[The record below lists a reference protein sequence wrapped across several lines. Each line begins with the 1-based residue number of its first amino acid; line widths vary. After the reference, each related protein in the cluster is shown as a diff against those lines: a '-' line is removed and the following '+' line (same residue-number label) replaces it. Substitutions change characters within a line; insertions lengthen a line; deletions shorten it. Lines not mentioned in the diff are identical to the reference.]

1 MALKTHRQGNDFK
14 LMLQVYRLNNA
25 VSVTTDIIPEGAI
38 PEDLTNAQNIKLSL
52 YCSTGACTVLKKT
65 VDINEIVAE
74 IPTSIQDIG
83 TYYVILEYDVVDS
96 SFADGLKRITVDFDA
111 FKIVCKSAYA
121 DTEGDMYLIGVIKV
135 GLDGKSAYQYA
146 QEHGYTGTEEEF
158 GQLQNAFLQPDEM
171 FSIDENGN
179 LILTY

>member
-1 MALKTHRQGNDFK
+1 MYPDTL
-14 LMLQVYRLNNA
+14 
-25 VSVTTDIIPEGAI
+25 
-38 PEDLTNAQNIKLSL
+38 
-52 YCSTGACTVLKKT
+52 
-65 VDINEIVAE
+65 VAE
-74 IPTSIQDIG
+74 IPTNIQDIG
-83 TYYVILEYDVVDS
+83 TYFVLLEYDVVDS

-121 DTEGDMYLIGVIKV
+121 DTEGDMSLIGVIKV

-158 GQLQNAFLQPDEM
+158 GQLQTAFLQPEEM

-179 LILTY
+179 LILTYL